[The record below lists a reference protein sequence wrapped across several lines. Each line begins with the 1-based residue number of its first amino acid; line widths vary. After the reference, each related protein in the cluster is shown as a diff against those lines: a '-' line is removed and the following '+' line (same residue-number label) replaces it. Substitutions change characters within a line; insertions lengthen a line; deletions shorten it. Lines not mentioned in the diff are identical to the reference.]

1 MSSPP
6 TSRPSSHLSKR
17 KGKHHNE
24 GTKALITGSDPI
36 LEPEPSLKMKLT
48 SWFRTPSSSPISS
61 PTVPTTP
68 RVEKGKERGVK
79 GGTPSSSLDDV
90 GYLGDL
96 EDGEGTGKK
105 KKQKKKGKGKERE
118 IERGLLEGPTY
129 IDHEGQLAEARNMVC
144 ASPVTENFPDSS
156 GMAKDGKEKEAQGKR
171 KRRGIWNFF
180 SRRCGVGSQD
190 GGLGALGDC
199 EILVDECDDDFLL
212 IRIKSPDKQDFDNRQ
227 ENFMSTTVNPRDL
240 KRRNIDQNTKQS
252 TNTDH
257 HQMGESQPAP
267 FPIPHSSKDNKRT
280 FKRSYPKHR
289 TISPRPKKRSYSVHK
304 NTAGQSRSMAKLLSP
319 QARQEKY
326 SFPVHRRNY
335 FQVEQQ
341 AETAIRDEMQE
352 AMETSLPKTPW
363 YLPLQNEM
371 GTGLPLISDVGLSLR
386 PEDPHQTTNSIT
398 LTNTLHPHTSNIP
411 QQNPELTI
419 TSASPPNTTF
429 HTDTILNSYSPHELS
444 ATEKEEVLEIEEIL
458 RALDKPP
465 VEWDVAGVS
474 IPVGEKYLRALESSL
489 IDEMPLVSDAF
500 EEGDRYLLAPV
511 SSPIREGF
519 EVDGEREIW
528 EEEGADDEDSGFVAG
543 AFEGRGERVG
553 DLQFDMEME
562 MCFAEENEEVNEF
575 EDKYGDFG
583 EDLSPNDVSTK
594 PLPRF
599 SYFNDYSNENTPPKS
614 PSPLLYK
621 NSKTT
626 NHLIPRR
633 PLSETTNNSTPSQRP
648 TPLRIPTTNSLADSI
663 TTTHSSPPKEWWYG
677 TTPPPSTPPPAPQ
690 TWMEMPV
697 PTSRLS
703 PRLHIRGGYMHS
715 PLSPSPSPSPSTSST
730 PSALSTPSTPTPS
743 TPTPTLSLRG
753 GGGKKSPLSLF
764 SINVPIGDVS
774 RGKKLLNKQV
784 GFPFYVVGGPPGVDM
799 TWRSFV
805 KQARKKV
812 EREKRIEAKKEARRE
827 EEEEI
832 EEKIRA
838 LKMEL
843 KEVRSGKGKGEN
855 GGEGAGS
862 GNGNGNEETTENSGT
877 GEATGTGDGETAD
890 AAAEAGTE

>member
-6 TSRPSSHLSKR
+6 TSRSSSRLSKR
-17 KGKHHNE
+17 KGKHRNE
-24 GTKALITGSDPI
+24 GTKAFITGSDPI

-48 SWFRTPSSSPISS
+48 SWFRTPSSSPTSS
-61 PTVPTTP
+61 PIVPTTP

-96 EDGEGTGKK
+96 EDGGNSGKK
-105 KKQKKKGKGKERE
+105 KKEKKKDKGKERE

-144 ASPVTENFPDSS
+144 ASPVTEYLPDSS
-156 GMAKDGKEKEAQGKR
+156 GMAKEGKGKR

-190 GGLGALGDC
+190 GGLGGLGDC

-212 IRIKSPDKQDFDNRQ
+212 IRIKSPDKPDLDNRQ
-227 ENFMSTTVNPRDL
+227 ENFMSTTVNPRNV
-240 KRRNIDQNTKQS
+240 KRRYIDQNTKSS

-257 HQMGESQPAP
+257 QIGESQPALL
-267 FPIPHSSKDNKRT
+267 PITHSNKDHKRT
-280 FKRSYPKHR
+280 FKRSYPQRK

-304 NTAGQSRSMAKLLSP
+304 HTAERSKSMAKLLSP

-326 SFPVHRRNY
+326 SFPVHSRNSI
-335 FQVEQQ
+335 QVERQ

-363 YLPLQNEM
+363 YLSLQKD
-371 GTGLPLISDVGLSLR
+371 TGAGPPYVSEEGLSLR
-386 PEDPHQTTNSIT
+386 PEDNPQPIPIP
-398 LTNTLHPHTSNIP
+398 NTPP
-411 QQNPELTI
+411 PNPELII

-444 ATEKEEVLEIEEIL
+444 ATEKEEVEIEEIL

-489 IDEMPLVSDAF
+489 IDEMPLVYDAF
-500 EEGDRYLLAPV
+500 EGGGRYLLAPV

-519 EVDGEREIW
+519 EVDGEAEIW
-528 EEEGADDEDSGFVAG
+528 EEGADDEDSGFVAG
-543 AFEGRGERVG
+543 SFEGRFERVG
-553 DLQFDMEME
+553 DLQFDLEME
-562 MCFAEENEEVNEF
+562 MCFAEENEEVDEF

-583 EDLSPNDVSTK
+583 EDLSPNDFSTK

-599 SYFNDYSNENTPPKS
+599 SYLRDYSNENTPPRS
-614 PSPLLYK
+614 SSPLLDK
-621 NSKTT
+621 KPTT
-626 NHLIPRR
+626 NPLIPRS
-633 PLSETTNNSTPSQRP
+633 PLSETTNNSTPLQPEPSRRP
-648 TPLRIPTTNSLADSI
+648 VPFRIPTSNSLGDSI
-663 TTTHSSPPKEWWYG
+663 TTTHSSPPKEWCSPPKEWWYG

-703 PRLHIRGGYMHS
+703 PRLHIRGGYIPS
-715 PLSPSPSPSPSTSST
+715 PSSPSPSISST
-730 PSALSTPSTPTPS
+730 LPAPTPAPTPS
-743 TPTPTLSLRG
+743 TSTLSLRGG

-764 SINVPIGDVS
+764 NINVPVGDAS
-774 RGKKLLNKQV
+774 RGKKILDKQV

-812 EREKRIEAKKEARRE
+812 EREKRIEAEEEARRE
-827 EEEEI
+827 KEEEI

-838 LKMEL
+838 LKMDL
-843 KEVRSGKGKGEN
+843 KEVKSGKVKGKELEVVAG
-855 GGEGAGS
+855 GSGSGSGEGTGS
-862 GNGNGNEETTENSGT
+862 GNGNANGSTTETSGSE
-877 GEATGTGDGETAD
+877 GATETGDGETAAET
-890 AAAEAGTE
+890 AAPAEGGTE